1 MGIFLQDGNS
11 TLLSWD
17 QGNVNANWTAHSAF
31 FKGTL
36 KAGFD
41 TLLMSS
47 TDARDEI
54 LRDVFFLCEHLQN
67 VYLLQFF
74 ILFI

>member
-36 KAGFD
+36 KAGFV
-41 TLLMSS
+41 
-47 TDARDEI
+47 
-54 LRDVFFLCEHLQN
+54 DVFH
-67 VYLLQFF
+67 
-74 ILFI
+74 

>member
-1 MGIFLQDGNS
+1 M
-11 TLLSWD
+11 
-17 QGNVNANWTAHSAF
+17 NANWTAHSAF

-41 TLLMSS
+41 TSNVFQE
-47 TDARDEI
+47 DARDEN
-54 LRDVFFLCEHLQN
+54 VCGTFFFFCEHLQN

-74 ILFI
+74 ILCIIYIKFCSISANMAVNCI